1 MTEVRPRGFPVL
13 KIAVVLAACA
23 VLSGVAASESQ
34 AAANLTKRQ
43 TIAKGDAIC
52 RATIGELA
60 RLAPAVSMASMVAK
74 GDRWLAINRR
84 TLRKLR
90 ALRPPAAD
98 RAQFRRMTTLADRSI
113 NKGIVGVIA
122 AARTRDPAKFVAAA
136 RRGQAM
142 INAAHRA
149 ARAYGFRACA
159 RW

>member
-1 MTEVRPRGFPVL
+1 M
-13 KIAVVLAACA
+13 KIAVALAACA
-23 VLSGVAASESQ
+23 VLSGVAASNSQ

-52 RATIGELA
+52 SATIGELA
-60 RLAPAVSMASMVAK
+60 RLAPTVSMASIVAK

-90 ALRPPAAD
+90 ALNEPAAD
-98 RAQFRRMTTLADRSI
+98 RVQFRKLTSLADRSI

-122 AARTRDPAKFVAAA
+122 GARTRNPATFAAAA
-136 RRGQAM
+136 RRAQAM